1 MDGVTELARMLGK
14 GAQQREGRARAV
26 VTRVDADGTT
36 WAEIGGGAGEFPV
49 TRMLASAAEG
59 DWIEV
64 AVRDGQAVGMGNA
77 TDPAASTSRVDTTER
92 KADAAQASAAVAR
105 AAAESAVTDAQR
117 AYEAADAAQ
126 QSADSAATAAGA
138 AQGSAD
144 AAATAAATADTK
156 AAQAIA
162 DAATAQQA
170 ASSAQ
175 SSADAAGAAA
185 SVADGKAVAAGQAAS
200 SAQASADHANR
211 YANAALDQL
220 GVVQDV
226 AGVLSWASEHGS
238 FEHTSDTSVVEG
250 KVYFTFDGTDYTPVV
265 EPQAAD
271 LASYY
276 ELTVDEAMNDFIMA
290 HLAVTQRG
298 LWVLPSGIGQA
309 ADEQH
314 APGYKMLLSS
324 NGSYLYDSNGVLVR
338 SDTASGTD
346 FSAGRDWHVGGDDA
360 YIFYDASE
368 GTVIIGGSSVQLGS
382 TKTLSELVAEVD
394 GTVVFKVTEEYSQD
408 RATATLTAHVY
419 KGGVD
424 TASQYDDLCFAWY
437 RKSETAGEPLTP
449 LTAPYTNG
457 RVVQVTRSTVGY
469 GAAIVCRFE
478 PPNDAGLLTESDD
491 QLTTQEGEPLT
502 ARTPSGDYVRV
513 ADLTVE
519 TVVFDTDKV
528 MLVGSED
535 EHLVSIATLKDAFG
549 GGDYER
555 LTSKPSIESVT
566 LSGNKTF
573 PELGIFK
580 TDAQG
585 YDVADDYTL
594 TTMDIN
600 RLWANAQPV
609 G

>member
-105 AAAESAVTDAQR
+105 AAAESAVSDAQR

-144 AAATAAATADTK
+144 AAATAAATADAK

-226 AGVLSWASEHGS
+226 AGVLSWASEQGA
-238 FEHTSDTSVVEG
+238 FVETADTAIVDG
-250 KVYFTFDGTDYTPVV
+250 KVYFTYDGTDYTPVV
-265 EPQAAD
+265 EPDAAH
-271 LASYY
+271 LADYW
-276 ELTVDEAMNDFIMA
+276 ELDMSGARQAMNEYILA

-298 LWVLPSGIGQA
+298 LWVLPSGIGSA
-309 ADEQH
+309 SDEQH
-314 APGYKMLLSS
+314 AAGYKMLLASDGCYIYD
-324 NGSYLYDSNGVLVR
+324 GSGALVR
-338 SDTASGTD
+338 SDTASGTT
-346 FSAGRDWHVGGDDA
+346 FASGNDWHVGGENA

-368 GTVIIGGSSVQLGS
+368 GTITLGGSNIVLGS
-382 TKTLSELVAEVD
+382 GKTLSELVDESITR
-394 GTVVFKVTEEYSQD
+394 GYSVEISAS
-408 RATATLTAHVY
+408 ATDTASGAVTLTATVR
-419 KGGVD
+419 KDG
-424 TASQYDDLCFAWY
+424 TALTAAEVLRVGCVKWY
-437 RKSETAGEPLTP
+437 RADTGA
-449 LTAPYTNG
+449 
-457 RVVQVTRSTVGY
+457 RVGVG
-469 GAAIVCRFE
+469 
-478 PPNDAGLLTESDD
+478 L
-491 QLTTQEGEPLT
+491 
-502 ARTPSGDYVRV
+502 
-513 ADLTVE
+513 
-519 TVVFDTDKV
+519 
-528 MLVGSED
+528 
-535 EHLVSIATLKDAFG
+535 
-549 GGDYER
+549 
-555 LTSKPSIESVT
+555 T
-566 LSGNKTF
+566 LSATSGVRY
-573 PELGIFK
+573 L
-580 TDAQG
+580 A
-585 YDVADDYTL
+585 
-594 TTMDIN
+594 
-600 RLWANAQPV
+600 RLE